1 MCNGYKEGIM
11 IDLLKANRPLT
22 FEELSYNV
30 ISWDI
35 ERFKE
40 KLERLIKEGW
50 VYKKGNKYWLTEKGL
65 KIDWPQKGVE

>member
-22 FEELSYNV
+22 FEELSYDV

-35 ERFKE
+35 ERFRG

-50 VYKKGNKYWLTEKGL
+50 VYKKENKYWLTEKGQQ
-65 KIDWPQKGVE
+65 IEWPQKGVE